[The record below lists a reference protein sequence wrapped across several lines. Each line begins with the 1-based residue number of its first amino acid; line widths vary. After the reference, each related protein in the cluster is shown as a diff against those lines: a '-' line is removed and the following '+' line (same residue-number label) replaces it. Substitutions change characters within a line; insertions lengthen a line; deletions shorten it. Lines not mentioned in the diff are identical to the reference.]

1 MQKIRYSQ
9 LARLFDTLA
18 NEIPAIETENKSDMF
33 VCLVA
38 QFSKSFDVEQKRFI
52 RDYVRYLL
60 EGEYVYLDWLKKHH
74 PDIHQ
79 EKSKLRD
86 SDRFQ
91 YIKEHQHTKIE
102 WCKAIAKELRKNP
115 NKYFSI

>member
-18 NEIPAIETENKSDMF
+18 NEIPVFPENVWGKY

-52 RDYVRYLL
+52 RGYIRYLL
-60 EGEYVYLDWLKKHH
+60 EGEYIYLDWLKKHH
-74 PDIHQ
+74 LEIYR
-79 EKSKLRD
+79 EKIKLRD
-86 SDRFQ
+86 SNYLQ
-91 YIKEHQHTKIE
+91 YIEEHQHTKIE
-102 WCKAIAKELRKNP
+102 WCKGIAQELRKNP

>member
-18 NEIPAIETENKSDMF
+18 NEIPVFPENNIDKF

-38 QFSKSFDVEQKRFI
+38 QFSQSFDRHQKVFI
-52 RDYVRYLL
+52 REYVRNLLDNKYNYL
-60 EGEYVYLDWLKKHH
+60 EWLKENH
-74 PDIHQ
+74 PDVHD
-79 EKSKLRD
+79 EKIRLRQ
-86 SDRFQ
+86 SNPSQ
-91 YIKEHQHTKIE
+91 YIKEHQYTKIE
-102 WCKAIAKELRKNP
+102 WCKGIAKELRKNP

>member
-18 NEIPAIETENKSDMF
+18 REIPIEPIIKSDNF

-38 QFSKSFDVEQKRFI
+38 QFSQSFDQHQKVFI
-52 RDYVRYLL
+52 REYVRNLL
-60 EGEYVYLDWLKKHH
+60 DNKYTYLDWLKENH
-74 PDIHQ
+74 PDVHD
-79 EKSKLRD
+79 EKLQLMIANPS
-86 SDRFQ
+86 Q
-91 YIKEHQHTKIE
+91 YIKEHQYTKIE